1 MAVLV
6 TGGAGYI
13 GSHTVYELIGQG
25 YDVAVADNLSTG
37 HIEAVHEKARFYN
50 GDIRDRAFLGE
61 LFRKEAVDGVIHFAA
76 SSLVGES
83 MADPLKYYNNNMY
96 GTMVLLETMAGNGI
110 DKIVF
115 SSSAAVYGE
124 PESVPIREEDR
135 TAPLNTYGETKL
147 AMERMMKW
155 TSAAH
160 GLRYVALRYF
170 NACGAHVSGCI
181 GEDHCPETH
190 LIPIILQA
198 AAGRREYISV
208 FGNDYDTPDGTCI
221 RDYVHVT
228 DLARAHVLALEYLAG
243 GGASDVFNLGSGRG
257 FSVAEIIEHTKRV
270 TGRDFAVKYEDRR
283 PGDPAVL
290 IASGD
295 KAERVLGWRPES
307 SEIGRVLE
315 SAWEW
320 HRNHPDGFG
329 KRDDI

>member
-50 GDIRDRAFLGE
+50 GDIRDKAFLGE

-96 GTMVLLETMAGNGI
+96 GTMMLLETMVGNGI

-208 FGNDYDTPDGTCI
+208 FGNDYDTSDGTCI

-243 GGASDVFNLGSGRG
+243 GGKSDVFNLGSGRG

-270 TGRDFAVKYEDRR
+270 TGCDFAVKYEDRR
-283 PGDPAVL
+283 LGDPAVL
-290 IASGD
+290 IALGD
-295 KAERVLGWRPES
+295 KAERVLGWRSES
-307 SEIGRVLE
+307 SEIGSVLE
-315 SAWEW
+315 TAWEW

-329 KRDDI
+329 GRNEV

>member
-13 GSHTVYELIGQG
+13 GSHTVCELIGQG
-25 YDVAVADNLSTG
+25 YDVAVADDLSTG

-50 GDIRDRAFLGE
+50 GDIRDKAFLSE

-83 MADPLKYYNNNMY
+83 MVDPLKYYNNNMY

-290 IASGD
+290 ISSGD

>member
-13 GSHTVYELIGQG
+13 GSHTVCELIGQG
-25 YDVAVADNLSTG
+25 YDVAVADDLSIG

-50 GDIRDRAFLGE
+50 GDIRDKAFLSE
-61 LFRKEAVDGVIHFAA
+61 LFRKETIDGVIHFAA

-83 MADPLKYYNNNMY
+83 MVDPLKYYNNNMY
-96 GTMVLLETMAGNGI
+96 GTMMLLETMVGNGI

-124 PESVPIREEDR
+124 PESIPIREEDR

-315 SAWEW
+315 TAWEW

-329 KRDDI
+329 RRDDI

>member
-25 YDVAVADNLSTG
+25 YDVAVADDLSTG

-96 GTMVLLETMAGNGI
+96 GTMMLLETMVGNGI

-228 DLARAHVLALEYLAG
+228 DLARAHVLALEYLSG
-243 GGASDVFNLGSGRG
+243 GGKSDVFNLGSGRG
-257 FSVAEIIEHTKRV
+257 VSVAEIIEHTKRV
-270 TGRDFAVKYEDRR
+270 TGCDFAVKYEDRR
-283 PGDPAVL
+283 LGDPAVL

-307 SEIGRVLE
+307 SEIGSVLE
-315 SAWEW
+315 TAWEW
-320 HRNHPDGFG
+320 HRTHPDGFG
-329 KRDDI
+329 GRNEV

>member
-25 YDVAVADNLSTG
+25 YDVAVADDLSTG

-96 GTMVLLETMAGNGI
+96 GTMVLLETMVGNGI

-228 DLARAHVLALEYLAG
+228 DLARAHVLALEYLSG
-243 GGASDVFNLGSGRG
+243 GGKSDVFNLGSGRG

-270 TGRDFAVKYEDRR
+270 TGCDFAVKYEDRR
-283 PGDPAVL
+283 LGDPAVL

-307 SEIGRVLE
+307 SEIGSVLE
-315 SAWEW
+315 TAWEW
-320 HRNHPDGFG
+320 HRTHPDGFG
-329 KRDDI
+329 GRNEV

>member
-13 GSHTVYELIGQG
+13 GSHTVCELIGQG
-25 YDVAVADNLSTG
+25 YDVAVADDLSTG

-50 GDIRDRAFLGE
+50 GDIRDKAFLSE

-83 MADPLKYYNNNMY
+83 MVDPLKYYNNNMY
-96 GTMVLLETMAGNGI
+96 GTMMLLETMVGNGI

>member
-124 PESVPIREEDR
+124 PETVPIREEDAA
-135 TAPLNTYGETKL
+135 APLNTYGETKL

-198 AAGRREYISV
+198 ASGRREYVSV

-228 DLARAHVLALEYLAG
+228 DLARAHVLALEYLSG
-243 GGASDVFNLGSGRG
+243 GGKSDVFNLGSGRG

-270 TGRDFAVKYEDRR
+270 TGCDFAVKYEDRR
-283 PGDPAVL
+283 LGDPAVL

-315 SAWEW
+315 TAWEW

>member
-228 DLARAHVLALEYLAG
+228 DLARAHVLALEYLSG
-243 GGASDVFNLGSGRG
+243 GGKSDVFNLGSGRG

-270 TGRDFAVKYEDRR
+270 TGCDFAVKYEDRR
-283 PGDPAVL
+283 LGDPAVL

>member
-13 GSHTVYELIGQG
+13 GSHTVCELIGQG
-25 YDVAVADNLSTG
+25 YDVAVADDLSTG
-37 HIEAVHEKARFYN
+37 HIEAIHERARFYN
-50 GDIRDRAFLGE
+50 GDIRDKAFLSE
-61 LFRKEAVDGVIHFAA
+61 LFRKETIDGVIHFAA

-83 MADPLKYYNNNMY
+83 MVDPLKYYNNNMY
-96 GTMVLLETMAGNGI
+96 GTMVLLEAMVENGI

-124 PESVPIREEDR
+124 PEAVPIREEDAA
-135 TAPLNTYGETKL
+135 APLNTYGETKL

-170 NACGAHVSGCI
+170 NACGAHVSGGI
-181 GEDHCPETH
+181 GEDHFPETH
-190 LIPIILQA
+190 LIPIVIQA
-198 AAGRREYISV
+198 ASGRREYISV

-228 DLARAHVLALEYLAG
+228 DLARAHVLALEYLSG

-315 SAWEW
+315 TAWEW

-329 KRDDI
+329 RRDDI

>member
-50 GDIRDRAFLGE
+50 GDIRDKAFLGE

-96 GTMVLLETMAGNGI
+96 GTMMLLETMVGNGI

-243 GGASDVFNLGSGRG
+243 GGKSDVFNLGSGRG

-270 TGRDFAVKYEDRR
+270 TGCDFAVKYEDRR
-283 PGDPAVL
+283 LGDPAVL

-307 SEIGRVLE
+307 SEIGSVLE
-315 SAWEW
+315 TAWEW
-320 HRNHPDGFG
+320 HRTHPDGFG
-329 KRDDI
+329 GRNEV

>member
-96 GTMVLLETMAGNGI
+96 GTMMLLETMVGNGI

-228 DLARAHVLALEYLAG
+228 DLARAHVLALEYLSG
-243 GGASDVFNLGSGRG
+243 GGKSDVFNLGSGRG

-270 TGRDFAVKYEDRR
+270 TGCDFAVKYEDRR
-283 PGDPAVL
+283 LGDPAVL

-315 SAWEW
+315 TAWEW

-329 KRDDI
+329 RRDDI

>member
-25 YDVAVADNLSTG
+25 YDVAVADDLSTG

-50 GDIRDRAFLGE
+50 GDIRDKAFLSE
-61 LFRKEAVDGVIHFAA
+61 LFRKETIDGVIHFAA

-83 MADPLKYYNNNMY
+83 MVDPLKYYNNNMY
-96 GTMVLLETMAGNGI
+96 GTMVLLEAMVENGI

-124 PESVPIREEDR
+124 PEAVPIREEDV

-155 TSAAH
+155 TSEAH
-160 GLRYVALRYF
+160 GLRYAALRYF
-170 NACGAHVSGCI
+170 NACGAHVSGGI
-181 GEDHCPETH
+181 GEDHFPETH
-190 LIPIILQA
+190 LIPIVIQA
-198 AAGRREYISV
+198 ASGRREYISV

-228 DLARAHVLALEYLAG
+228 DLAGAHVLAFEYLAG

-315 SAWEW
+315 TAWEW

>member
-13 GSHTVYELIGQG
+13 GSHTVCELIGQG
-25 YDVAVADNLSTG
+25 YDVAVADDLSTG

-50 GDIRDRAFLGE
+50 GDIRDKAFLSE

-83 MADPLKYYNNNMY
+83 MVDPLKYYNNNMY
-96 GTMVLLETMAGNGI
+96 GTMMLLETMVGNGI

-270 TGRDFAVKYEDRR
+270 TGCDFAVKYEDRR

-315 SAWEW
+315 TAWEW

-329 KRDDI
+329 RRDDI